1 MRWHDGCFACSKCCL
16 PLRDQYTTAFWD
28 PKDATL
34 LCKGCGSSGTG
45 LKQGF
50 EHVSRLQQFGFL
62 LRVALRRL
70 YGLLDVN
77 GECRIVLDTMTGP
90 LLRPKGIEVPT
101 QKTPAGKSP
110 PGFLTQDSRAKSF
123 TDGQSTKE
131 TIHLGDIK
139 RMKSTQLRRKLTD
152 SHRVAKRSTTLET
165 PSPTVASVA
174 SEASDNDIC
183 ESPTAIQGTNNLN
196 YPPAQRPTN
205 MQNSTSD
212 GALSLGSIL
221 QNAHQKEGG
230 VPTRPPSQVYSKNKP
245 VAKFSY
251 IAELSALNHFMVKHI
266 AVLHLEELLKGY
278 FTLEELV
285 DLIDDKKG
293 NSLWGKFVTG
303 LKTGGSKKAPRSKG
317 INWKRIELKNC
328 VVKSS

>member
-1 MRWHDGCFACSKCCL
+1 M
-16 PLRDQYTTAFWD
+16 
-28 PKDATL
+28 
-34 LCKGCGSSGTG
+34 
-45 LKQGF
+45 
-50 EHVSRLQQFGFL
+50 SRLQQFGFL

-152 SHRVAKRSTTLET
+152 SHRVAKRSTILET